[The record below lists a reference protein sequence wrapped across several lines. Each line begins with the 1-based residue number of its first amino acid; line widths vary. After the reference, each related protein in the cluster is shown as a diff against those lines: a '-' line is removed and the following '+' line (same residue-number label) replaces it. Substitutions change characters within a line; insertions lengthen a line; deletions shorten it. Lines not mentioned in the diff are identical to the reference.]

1 MQTQFRIPMTWLAA
15 SLAAA
20 GLIAGCGGGD
30 SYTAAANS
38 TSNLSGSVVKGPVS
52 SSDVCFYRIAS
63 GAKGDKI
70 SCVKTDSVGAYSATL
85 DYVGDVLV
93 EATGGSYTDEATGAT
108 TTLGDPLQVVVA
120 AQSGSTV
127 GYVTPLTTVAVS
139 LSKGLSGGMS
149 STNFGAA
156 AGNVVTQFQLGSVDL
171 AKSKPDVASGTADA
185 YGKALRS
192 ISQYIKSGGT
202 LKAFTEFKDPAG
214 LSTAYSGA
222 FKTATGQAVSFAF
235 NGSDK
240 IVIGGTGAGGGSA
253 VCAATVTGSATV
265 SGITVPISYK
275 YCIKG
280 LKDASSCSSGNQ
292 SISQA
297 ISGQVVGGVNLTT
310 SFSTDCSGSLLDI
323 TIQ

>member
-1 MQTQFRIPMTWLAA
+1 M
-15 SLAAA
+15 
-20 GLIAGCGGGD
+20 
-30 SYTAAANS
+30 
-38 TSNLSGSVVKGPVS
+38 
-52 SSDVCFYRIAS
+52 
-63 GAKGDKI
+63 
-70 SCVKTDSVGAYSATL
+70 KTDSNGAYSATL

-108 TTLGDPLQVVVA
+108 ASLGDPLQVVVS

-149 STNFGAA
+149 SANFGAA
-156 AGNVVTQFQLGSVDL
+156 ASNVATQFQLGSVDL
-171 AKSKPDVASGTADA
+171 AKSKPDLASGAADA

-192 ISQYIKSGGT
+192 ISQYI
-202 LKAFTEFKDPAG
+202 
-214 LSTAYSGA
+214 TAYSGA
-222 FKTATGQAVSFAF
+222 FKTATGQTISFAF

-265 SGITVPISYK
+265 SGITVPINYK

-292 SISQA
+292 SINQA